1 MQDNGSN
8 LGESIGV
15 PPNNSLKHDSEL
27 QKIPSVD
34 DNSSFRNLSRS
45 RSLIDEDDDDDDEC
59 SALEEK
65 RVEKNKISLAQKL
78 NFLSAEHQKG
88 KVLFNVD

>member
-15 PPNNSLKHDSEL
+15 PPNSSLKHDSEL

-34 DNSSFRNLSRS
+34 DNSSFRNLLRS
-45 RSLIDEDDDDDDEC
+45 RSLIDEDDDEC

-65 RVEKNKISLAQKL
+65 RVEKNKISLAQKF

>member
-1 MQDNGSN
+1 MQDNGSY

-15 PPNNSLKHDSEL
+15 PPSNSLKHDSEL
-27 QKIPSVD
+27 HMIPSVD
-34 DNSSFRNLSRS
+34 DNSSFKNLSRR
-45 RSLIDEDDDDDDEC
+45 RSLIDDDEL

-65 RVEKNKISLAQKL
+65 RVEKHEISLAQKL
-78 NFLSAEHQKG
+78 NLLSAEHQKG

>member
-1 MQDNGSN
+1 MRMQDNGSN
-8 LGESIGV
+8 LGESSGV
-15 PPNNSLKHDSEL
+15 PNNSLKHDSEL

-34 DNSSFRNLSRS
+34 DNSSFRNLLRS
-45 RSLIDEDDDDDDEC
+45 RSLIDEDDDDEC